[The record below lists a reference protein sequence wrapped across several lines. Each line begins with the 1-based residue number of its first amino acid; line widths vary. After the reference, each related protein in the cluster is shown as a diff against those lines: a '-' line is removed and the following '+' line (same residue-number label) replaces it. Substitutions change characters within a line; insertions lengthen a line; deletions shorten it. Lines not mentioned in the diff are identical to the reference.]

1 MHRWFAATSIA
12 ILPACATPPLTP
24 TTATPP
30 VAVATALPTSTP
42 PAPVTPN
49 VTTRFDFVDMARI
62 AGHPAF
68 TRHADGSYDEDFA
81 FTDRGRGPN
90 LHVRSEIGADGL
102 PARVQVTGTDYL
114 HRDASES
121 LTCDAQRC
129 TWTTTIDHGEAPR
142 AFYSTLNGGL
152 HLSDVLL
159 RAARASADG
168 SVPLLPGG
176 RAHAEQA
183 AEATIHKDGQALHVV
198 AWRWTGFGLTPS
210 YQWTDDEGRF
220 FGSVSDW
227 VSVVRE
233 GWSASIADLLAVQKP
248 LERAWRESV
257 WKRVAHKPSTGLAIV
272 HARLF
277 DPVTR
282 KTTDDATIL
291 VEGSRVKDVRAKA
304 PAPSGYEVID
314 AKGKTVLPGLWDMH
328 VHVGDDDG
336 LLDLAEGVTTVR
348 DLGNDIDSSVAR
360 RERWD
365 GETDLG
371 PHLILAG
378 LMDSPGP
385 YQGPTKTL
393 VDDEKG
399 AVAAVDAFAA
409 KGYAQIK
416 IYSSMKPEL
425 VPAIVKEAHAKGL
438 RVSGHVPAH
447 MIAEDA
453 VNDGFDEL
461 QHINFLVLDLVGD
474 RTTETQTPVRLSL
487 PAAKAAD
494 IDLDA
499 PATKKLLDLLVAKH
513 TVVDPTLNAFEDDWT
528 MRADHPSQSLAPELA
543 RLPPQV
549 QRGAR
554 SGGLPVPDGM
564 DAKYHESFK
573 RCEQLV
579 KRLWERK
586 IPVVAG
592 TDGFQ
597 GFALHRELELYSE
610 AGIPNA
616 DVLSIAT
623 IGAARVMKR
632 DKTSGSIAKGKN
644 ADLVLVNGDPIANMR
659 DVRNVVTVVKS
670 GTVIDAVAAQ
680 AALSIAPR

>member
-1 MHRWFAATSIA
+1 MHRFLSATWLALS
-12 ILPACATPPLTP
+12 ACASTAPAP
-24 TTATPP
+24 TTTTPP
-30 VAVATALPTSTP
+30 VAAPTALPAPAPPP
-42 PAPVTPN
+42 PASD

-62 AGHPAF
+62 AGHPTF

-81 FTDRGRGPN
+81 FTDRGRGPS

-102 PARVQVTGTDYL
+102 PTRVQVTGTDYL

-121 LTCDAQRC
+121 ATCDAARC

-142 AFYSTLNGGL
+142 AFYTTLDGGL

-159 RAARASADG
+159 RAVRASADG

-210 YQWTDDEGRF
+210 YRWTDDDGRF
-220 FGSVSDW
+220 FGSVGDW

-233 GWSASIADLLAVQKP
+233 GFSASIPDLLAVQKP
-248 LERAWRESV
+248 LERAWRETT
-257 WKRVAHKPSTGLAIV
+257 WKRVSHKPAAGLAIV

-304 PAPSGYEVID
+304 PAPPGYEVID
-314 AKGKTVLPGLWDMH
+314 AKGKTALPGLWDMH

-371 PHLILAG
+371 PHLLLAG

-393 VDDEKG
+393 VEDEKG

-409 KGYAQIK
+409 KGYLQIK

-453 VNDGFDEL
+453 VNEGYDEL

-474 RTTETQTPVRLSL
+474 RTTETQTPLRLSL
-487 PAAKAAD
+487 PAAKAAG

-499 PATKKLLDLLVAKH
+499 PATKSLLDLLVAKH

-528 MRADHPSQSLAPELA
+528 MRPDHPSQSLAPELA

-564 DAKYHESFK
+564 DATFHESFK

-586 IPVVAG
+586 VPIVAG

-610 AGIPNA
+610 SGIPNA
-616 DVLSIAT
+616 EVLSIAT

-632 DKTSGSIAKGKN
+632 EKTSGSIAKGKD
-644 ADLVLVNGDPIANMR
+644 ADLVLVDGDPLANMR
-659 DVRNVVTVVKS
+659 DVRKVAAVVKS
-670 GTVIDAVAAQ
+670 GTVIDAIAAQ
-680 AALSIAPR
+680 GALSIAPR